1 MSENESV
8 IDDIE
13 RNIIASIRLA
23 EQVGEALR
31 ARRSLKLQVS
41 QQEVYAEQARLNQEL
56 GVARPYLAEGMR
68 DVFWKQAQA
77 EDMSRMLGVATRFR
91 DVDPLAGQVYARA
104 LREIEDR
111 YGTRALEVGQV
122 SVDQLSDEQVEQVI
136 PHVDGEQIPVSDV
149 REGREAEKEPVPQW
163 VHAWAEDMRKGQ
175 ARAADYYQD
184 LYSAGEG
191 VSAQGEANRAHLEAD
206 HARAELAD
214 AEKGQE
220 SEVASPEVDQAKSQV
235 LSAEERERVT
245 RVRRDQIGTEAAK
258 AVELKEVSFPEPAE
272 EAITKAK
279 PTTKVRK
286 AKVARKQAGRTR

>member
-31 ARRSLKLQVS
+31 ARRTLKLQAS
-41 QQEVYAEQARLNQEL
+41 QQEMYAEQARLNQEL

-68 DVFWKQAQA
+68 DRFWKEAEAQ
-77 EDMSRMLGVATRFR
+77 DISRMLGVATRFR
-91 DVDPLAGQVYARA
+91 DVDPLAGQVYSRA

-111 YGTRALEVGQV
+111 YGPTRDTSPANIE
-122 SVDQLSDEQVEQVI
+122 QLSDEEIREATVEL
-136 PHVDGEQIPVSDV
+136 PGEDVPVSDV
-149 REGREAEKEPVPQW
+149 REGLEAAKEPVPQW
-163 VHAWAEDMRKGQ
+163 VSVWAEDVRKGQ
-175 ARAADYYQD
+175 VKSLEHYQAMFPSGDVASAD
-184 LYSAGEG
+184 A
-191 VSAQGEANRAHLEAD
+191 EANRAHLDAD
-206 HARAELAD
+206 HARADLAD

-220 SEVASPEVDQAKSQV
+220 SEVASPGLDQAKSQV
-235 LSAEERERVT
+235 LSAEERERLT
-245 RVRRDQIGTEAAK
+245 RVRRDQIGVEAAK
-258 AVELKEVSFPEPAE
+258 ASELKEVSFPEPAE

>member
-31 ARRSLKLQVS
+31 ARRTLRLQLS

-191 VSAQGEANRAHLEAD
+191 VSAQGEANRAHLDAD
-206 HARAELAD
+206 HARADLASVERQSD
-214 AEKGQE
+214 
-220 SEVASPEVDQAKSQV
+220 VASSDVAQAKTGV
-235 LSAEERERVT
+235 ISAEVRERLT
-245 RVRRDQIGTEAAK
+245 RVRRDEIGTEAAK

-272 EAITKAK
+272 EAIMKVK